1 MTNVSKPLAVV
12 SEAFISALN
21 EAKYQT
27 STGKNIIQKYQ
38 SIISANAVTCAMVN
52 GFIKEARNCSFDS
65 GVVETLS
72 KVCSAIDLN
81 KYSWLLESA
90 CERIESDPRAY
101 SYLNK
106 NAVKLVRPLLE
117 MEEDQ
122 VVSYIKAG
130 ALKDAMYCEAF
141 RNIAKSVYRDTPVV
155 EVNEQYTCIHP
166 VSIVE
171 KVDDEVYF
179 VANKTLYK
187 MNENSVEAGDWSK
200 VSNDFKVISQLLES
214 GLVTYSSENNGTLT
228 YRTNSWDLQI
238 NEEGKCKK
246 IQNGK
251 VYEYTVNQ
259 LREQNELYL
268 NNIAPNRRMQQAG
281 VLEAIAKACDN
292 FNNIVVIDCVSQI
305 SSAKDQFILI
315 ESNEKNE
322 AFLLRSTHQPNAWRT
337 EGNIYEVLNFI
348 KKKTNI
354 DLSEKYE
361 DKINEVI
368 EKTEETEKEKI
379 QEELK
384 NSQIQERKDKV
395 ESLIK
400 EFKDDPVK
408 LAVLS
413 KIAKELSTL

>member
-259 LREQNELYL
+259 LREQNEYL
-268 NNIAPNRRMQQAG
+268 CR
-281 VLEAIAKACDN
+281 
-292 FNNIVVIDCVSQI
+292 F
-305 SSAKDQFILI
+305 
-315 ESNEKNE
+315 
-322 AFLLRSTHQPNAWRT
+322 
-337 EGNIYEVLNFI
+337 
-348 KKKTNI
+348 
-354 DLSEKYE
+354 
-361 DKINEVI
+361 
-368 EKTEETEKEKI
+368 
-379 QEELK
+379 
-384 NSQIQERKDKV
+384 
-395 ESLIK
+395 
-400 EFKDDPVK
+400 
-408 LAVLS
+408 
-413 KIAKELSTL
+413 